1 MYKSRTATVRE
12 KRLVAWYRAH
22 KNGACSNGGTTSNM
36 ANQLQF
42 KYSANNIL
50 EDRVFYDMLLTSN
63 AQVQVSIGG
72 VIQAGTWDQEPH
84 GGVGVYH
91 NSVPIGMASGQVMVT
106 VKKGAITITTI
117 TGVSITSSC
126 SLGLNNYNPWVG
138 SARGPSINPVK
149 TKGDLDEFDYIK
161 GFGVYDFIS
170 VCDFACAN
178 G

>member
-1 MYKSRTATVRE
+1 
-12 KRLVAWYRAH
+12 
-22 KNGACSNGGTTSNM
+22 M

-42 KYSANNIL
+42 EYSANNIM
-50 EDRVFYDMLLTSN
+50 EDRVFSNVLLTSN
-63 AQVQVSIGG
+63 AQVQVSISG

-91 NSVPIGMASGQVMVT
+91 DSVPIGTASGQVVVT
-106 VKKGAITITTI
+106 VKRGAITITTI
-117 TGVSITSSC
+117 TGASITSSC
-126 SLGLNNYNPWVG
+126 SLGLNNYNLWAG

-149 TKGDLDEFDYIK
+149 TKGDLDEIDYIK
-161 GFGVYDFIS
+161 GFGVYDFTS